1 MSDKFHVNP
10 ATGNPNKCTATKSC
24 PFGGDEKHYFSKEA
38 AHAAFEKDQGAQV
51 HSLTKPSKVLKDL
64 PPIAQNLPSLPD
76 GRSFAQAW
84 AERFQDLA
92 EFKKKNGD
100 TPVRNLIPQ
109 PDSLLDEPVNAIRDR
124 GTSLM
129 TKSAYIND
137 GGNNPD
143 GIKGDFVVC
152 VSTRQGG
159 GNRECYCDD
168 YDTHEEYCLSANNDE
183 LTAHPNYLSDADN
196 DWDTTYA
203 DFYFDAGITHQQAA
217 DFEARASSMRKLAA
231 DEAILEGAKNGDFT
245 PWGALSGTSA
255 NKVQIY
261 KNAKQR
267 LVTHETDATKAQESN
282 AKIESGMKKIYSGK
296 ITTAEAAEM
305 GVTQYRQASLVRE
318 SQALVVA
325 QKKLDAV
332 LEIQKSAEDLPEDHP
347 LRQWA
352 IGAREER
359 TYQATEK
366 QGRRNVT
373 VTKRYTPKP
382 RLMDDVE
389 SEQRGVDN
397 AKRSIEISL
406 TDVSKKKEA
415 NDSVIK
421 NYNDAKTSIA
431 DVRSEAWGEGWYGDP
446 RELPEIPK
454 DF

>member
-51 HSLTKPSKVLKDL
+51 QSLTKPSKVLKDL

-84 AERFQDLA
+84 ADKFQELA
-92 EFKKKNGD
+92 DFKKKNGD

-109 PDSLLDEPVNAIRDR
+109 PDSLLDEQVFPIRDR
-124 GTSLM
+124 GQGLM
-129 TKSAYIND
+129 TKAQYIAD
-137 GGNNPD
+137 GGNNPA
-143 GIKGDFVVC
+143 GVTGDYVVS

-159 GNRECYCDD
+159 GNRECWCDD
-168 YDTHEEYCLSANNDE
+168 YENHDSGCLEKNNEELV
-183 LTAHPNYLSDADN
+183 AHPNYLSDED
-196 DWDTTYA
+196 DDYDSTYA
-203 DFYFDAGITHQQAA
+203 NFYYSAGITQEKV
-217 DFEARASSMRKLAA
+217 DEYNVKVNTMRRLAV
-231 DEAILEGAKNGDFT
+231 DDLLVEGARSGEMT
-245 PWGALSGTSA
+245 PWAALAGTYGEGQ
-255 NKVQIY
+255 KY
-261 KNAKQR
+261 KGLKQR
-267 LVTHETDATKAQESN
+267 LITHETDAKKAEESN
-282 AKIESGMKKIYSGK
+282 AKIESGMKKINAGK
-296 ITTAEAAEM
+296 ITDAEAAEM
-305 GVTQYRQASLVRE
+305 GVSVYRRASLVRE
-318 SQALVVA
+318 SKALVVA

-332 LEIQKSAEDLPEDHP
+332 LAIQKSAEDLPEDHP

-382 RLMDDVE
+382 RLQDDID

-397 AKRSIEISL
+397 AKSSINTSI
-406 TDVSKKKEA
+406 TDAVKKKEA
-415 NDSVIK
+415 NDKVIK
-421 NYNDAKTSIA
+421 NYTEAKTAIA
-431 DVRSEAWGEGWYGDP
+431 DSRQAAWEEGWYADP